1 MFVLSAVIAR
11 FNEFISIVYTHQN
24 ALIQFI
30 RFRAFLLYLSKQRSP
45 QNLLRNKSLCIPPKS
60 LWKCYNNLNR
70 INEMLDKKKKLLK
83 KIFVISLLGLAIIFG
98 VLAFVG
104 SFYSSAFFND
114 TTMFV
119 FFFLSLASLATVL
132 LLTFIH
138 QRKDISVRT
147 SSFDLP
153 FSVLRYVFEI
163 MALCSMIAIIV
174 LEALP
179 DGVMMQFSRVNEGGE
194 IVLVASYYP
203 YFSSMVFGYG
213 VLPAILCVLTSIAL
227 LAQLILVVVFAK
239 KRSLLIGAIVLSG
252 LLFIWS
258 LLQLFFSQT
267 IINYCLIGLS
277 FLSTGLLVSALLLKK
292 KTKTTSNF

>member
-1 MFVLSAVIAR
+1 
-11 FNEFISIVYTHQN
+11 
-24 ALIQFI
+24 
-30 RFRAFLLYLSKQRSP
+30 
-45 QNLLRNKSLCIPPKS
+45 
-60 LWKCYNNLNR
+60 
-70 INEMLDKKKKLLK
+70 MLDKKKKLLK
-83 KIFVISLLGLAIIFG
+83 KIFVISLLVLAIIFG

-119 FFFLSLASLATVL
+119 FFLLSLSSLSTVL
-132 LLTFIH
+132 LLIFIH
-138 QRKDISVRT
+138 QRKDMSVRT
-147 SSFDLP
+147 SRFDLP

-239 KRSLLIGAIVLSG
+239 KRSLLIGSIVLSG

-277 FLSTGLLVSALLLKK
+277 FLSTNLVVATLLIKK
-292 KTKTTSNF
+292 RARTNANS